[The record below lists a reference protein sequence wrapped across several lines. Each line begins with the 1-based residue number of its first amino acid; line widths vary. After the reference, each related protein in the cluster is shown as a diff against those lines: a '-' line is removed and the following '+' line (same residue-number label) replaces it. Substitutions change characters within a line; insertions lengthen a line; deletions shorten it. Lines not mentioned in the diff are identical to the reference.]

1 MRERMIATFV
11 NRYPTE
17 LSVILLQ
24 ILAYPSQGGRGYR
37 IEMFDPT
44 VDLDG
49 WEVDHAKKVI
59 KIDRKALISNYSD
72 ADRAEHL
79 KYAIETEFL
88 KTRATLFSQVGWGT
102 GKIVLG
108 VVECAVGLVGIIVPE
123 PGTTAGGTVMA
134 VLGSNTIVD
143 GITQLSGANKGHGFN
158 LLSKGFGHAGATI
171 ADFADLNPKL
181 GRAIGKGVFLVSSIT
196 AGSLASIKILRV
208 PGRVAIHLGV
218 GGQPGGVTLGR
229 LNALYRSTK
238 ARDGM
243 TILNINNNAGQSILR
258 FVTHGGYLMV
268 NGRIVGMQRIL
279 QHETNAKAIL
289 KGLLKLLAH
298 GAKF

>member
-1 MRERMIATFV
+1 MHERMISTFV
-11 NRYPTE
+11 DRYPVD

-49 WEVDHAKKVI
+49 WEVDHARKVI
-59 KIDRKALISNYSD
+59 KIDRKGLISNYSD

-79 KYAIETEFL
+79 KHAIETEFL
-88 KTRATLFSQVGWGT
+88 KTRASLFSQVGWGT
-102 GKIVLG
+102 GKVVLG
-108 VVECAVGLVGIIVPE
+108 VTECAVGLVGIIVPE
-123 PGTTAGGTVMA
+123 PGTTAGGVVMA
-134 VLGSNTIVD
+134 VLGSNTIAD

-158 LLSKGFGHAGATI
+158 LLSEGFGHAGATI
-171 ADFADLNPKL
+171 ADLANLNPKL
-181 GRAIGKGVFLVSSIT
+181 GRTVGKGVFLVSSIA
-196 AGSLASIKILRV
+196 AGSLASIKILHI
-208 PGRVAIHLGV
+208 PGRVAIRLGV

-229 LNALYRSTK
+229 LDALYRSTK

-258 FVTHGGYLMV
+258 FVTHGGHLVV
-268 NGRIVGMQRIL
+268 NGRIVGVQRIL
-279 QHETNAKAIL
+279 KHEASAKEIL